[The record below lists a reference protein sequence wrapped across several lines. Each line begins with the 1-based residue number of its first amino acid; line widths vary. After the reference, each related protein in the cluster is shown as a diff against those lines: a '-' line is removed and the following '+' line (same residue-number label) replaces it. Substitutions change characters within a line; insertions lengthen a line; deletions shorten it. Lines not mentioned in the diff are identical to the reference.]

1 MLRNL
6 RTKISRL
13 TWKSVLIAILFNL
26 SEAVDRSAFKTCNEA
41 SFCRR
46 HRSSS
51 APHPPYRALADTI
64 DIVGTVI
71 INRNCCNNIL
81 DRHSPISDSSFNIV
95 LENTVHKRRLFLKVS
110 SYGDG
115 RIGAIIDEIE
125 PLRPRFRATDS
136 FARPPVKRGFRNT
149 FMDSA
154 STTLVTLDH
163 QKIVIHF
170 DPFRLDILDNDDVVM
185 TMNSQSLLKV
195 EHFQNKPMK
204 SEEKQNE
211 SLETPS
217 ESVKKD
223 DAEKSES
230 ETATAA
236 TSTSEENAEAIKVTE
251 EEGMWDEHYK
261 SHFDSKPFGA
271 SSVGVD
277 ISFIGFKHVYGIPEH
292 ADSFALKSTTH
303 TEPYRLY
310 NLDVFE
316 YELNNPMSLYG
327 AIPYI
332 MGHSEERSVGLLWLN
347 PSETW
352 VDIKSSVAD
361 KSLFRSLLDK
371 FKSDPEIPQVE
382 THWISEAGLVE
393 VYFFMGPSPKD
404 VFRQFTDFFGAMPLP
419 PLFSIGYHQCRWN
432 YNDMEDVKTVNE
444 KFDDYNLPMDTMW
457 LDIEYTDGKK
467 YFTWDDRKFS
477 DPRKMIENLEARSR
491 KLVVIIDPHIK
502 KENDYAVYKDAN
514 DLGYFV
520 KDRDDRVFE
529 GWCWPGASMYL
540 DFLNPVVRDWWADK
554 YSLEYF
560 NGTTDSVH
568 IWNDM
573 NEPSVFNGPEVTMHK
588 DCKHYGGYE
597 HREIHNMYGFYN
609 HMATYKGLL
618 KRTGGKKR
626 PFILTRSFFLGS
638 QRYGTSVWT
647 GDNTADW
654 SHLKIAF
661 PMLLSLSVAGIPFVG
676 ADVGGF
682 FKNPGEELLVRWY
695 QIWYD
700 FDTLI
705 GQIPIFIRGGSILPL
720 KIRPRRSSMAMRNDP
735 LTLYVALDLSGK
747 LANGTYY
754 FDDGETLDYQSGLH
768 CYRRYEYNGNEVS
781 GVISGRRTPITKNI
795 EMVYVFQKNSNMK
808 MTLKCSTGLSSTI

>member
-1 MLRNL
+1 MPNSRA
-6 RTKISRL
+6 KILRL
-13 TWKSVLIAILFNL
+13 TSKIALIGVILNL

-41 SFCRR
+41 SFCKR

-64 DIVGTVI
+64 DIV
-71 INRNCCNNIL
+71 
-81 DRHSPISDSSFNIV
+81 DFSFNIV
-95 LENTVHKRRLFLKVS
+95 LENTIHKRRLSLKVS

-136 FARPPVKRGFRNT
+136 FARIPVKRGFRDT
-149 FMDSA
+149 FMDSV
-154 STTLVTLDH
+154 STTLVTVDH

-170 DPFRLDILDNDDVVM
+170 EPFRLDILDNDDVVM

-195 EHFQNKPMK
+195 EHFRNKSK
-204 SEEKQNE
+204 ETEEKQNE
-211 SLETPS
+211 SLETPP
-217 ESVKKD
+217 ELDKKD
-223 DAEKSES
+223 DADKQDSE
-230 ETATAA
+230 ATMAA
-236 TSTSEENAEAIKVTE
+236 IPTSEESAGDTKAIKE

-261 SHFDSKPFGA
+261 SHFDSKPHGA

-277 ISFIGFKHVYGIPEH
+277 VSLIGFKHVYGIPEH

-332 MGHSEERSVGLLWLN
+332 MGHSEERTVGLLWLN

-352 VDIKSSVAD
+352 IDIKSSVAD

-382 THWISEAGLVE
+382 THWISEAGLIE

-404 VFRQFTDFFGAMPLP
+404 VFRQFTDFFGTMPLP

-432 YNDMEDVKTVNE
+432 YNDMEDVQTVNE

-457 LDIEYTDGKK
+457 LDIEYTDSKK
-467 YFTWDDRKFS
+467 YFTWDNRKFN

-502 KENDYAVYKDAN
+502 KDNDYAVYKEAN

-529 GWCWPGASMYL
+529 GWCWPGM
-540 DFLNPVVRDWWADK
+540 
-554 YSLEYF
+554 
-560 NGTTDSVH
+560 
-568 IWNDM
+568 
-573 NEPSVFNGPEVTMHK
+573 
-588 DCKHYGGYE
+588 
-597 HREIHNMYGFYN
+597 
-609 HMATYKGLL
+609 L
-618 KRTGGKKR
+618 K
-626 PFILTRSFFLGS
+626 
-638 QRYGTSVWT
+638 
-647 GDNTADW
+647 
-654 SHLKIAF
+654 
-661 PMLLSLSVAGIPFVG
+661 
-676 ADVGGF
+676 
-682 FKNPGEELLVRWY
+682 LV
-695 QIWYD
+695 
-700 FDTLI
+700 
-705 GQIPIFIRGGSILPL
+705 
-720 KIRPRRSSMAMRNDP
+720 
-735 LTLYVALDLSGK
+735 
-747 LANGTYY
+747 
-754 FDDGETLDYQSGLH
+754 
-768 CYRRYEYNGNEVS
+768 
-781 GVISGRRTPITKNI
+781 
-795 EMVYVFQKNSNMK
+795 
-808 MTLKCSTGLSSTI
+808 